1 MGKSNGTDGYMTI
14 AEAIA
19 FLGWERNK
27 QTEAKFRNAVKN
39 RAELKGQVE
48 MLPVSPRFPEDLRL
62 FVKSDAVAAY
72 KAALANPTP
81 QRRAPRAGFKNFTM
95 RLTDDQVEAFTAL
108 VTAHGYL
115 APERK
120 TRTAKTPAEPTV
132 ELVEA

>member
-1 MGKSNGTDGYMTI
+1 MAKSNGTDGFMTI
-14 AEAIA
+14 SEAIA

-39 RAELKGQVE
+39 RSELKGQSE

-72 KAALANPTP
+72 KAALANPAP
-81 QRRAPRAGFKNFTM
+81 QRRAPRAGFKVY
-95 RLTDDQVEAFTAL
+95 RVLLTDDQVETFTAL
-108 VTAHGYL
+108 ITAHGYL

-120 TRTAKTPAEPTV
+120 TRTAKTPVEPTV